1 MLYNTLIL
9 PHLNYCLIIW
19 GINTSRILLL
29 QKKAM
34 RIISNSWYR
43 AHTEPIF
50 KGLNILNINDLY
62 RLMVLKFY
70 FKLENKLLP
79 VYFNTFIPKMP
90 QIKHQYARN
99 TFRCELIAI
108 TNFISNTSDYDGIID
123 KVQTHSLHGY
133 SLYIKNKLMSKY
145 ENECNIINCYSCT
158 HYIDLYPP
166 ANG

>member
-19 GINTSRILLL
+19 GINASRILLL

-79 VYFNTFIPKMP
+79 VYFNTFIPKKSHGSTIYSIRNPQSQMP

-108 TNFISNTSDYDGIID
+108 TNCISNTLD
-123 KVQTHSLHGY
+123 
-133 SLYIKNKLMSKY
+133 
-145 ENECNIINCYSCT
+145 
-158 HYIDLYPP
+158 
-166 ANG
+166 